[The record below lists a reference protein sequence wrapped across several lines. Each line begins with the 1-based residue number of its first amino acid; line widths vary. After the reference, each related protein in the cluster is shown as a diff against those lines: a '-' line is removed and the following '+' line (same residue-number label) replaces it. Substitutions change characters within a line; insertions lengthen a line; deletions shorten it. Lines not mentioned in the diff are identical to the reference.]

1 MSTYHDCLLQM
12 GVWGEVG
19 REGVFKKK
27 KRKKKISLDL
37 EEICRAL
44 FAARV
49 LVFIFRARAHTH
61 TNAHARAH
69 AGSCSVTVEQPASWQ
84 QKSSHLQ
91 GTARFHC
98 RPSNANTK
106 NNCHIQTGARN
117 DWLGFHSS
125 CLSGSLLF
133 IRCHEKV
140 GTARRPR
147 ARGRRSSV

>member
-1 MSTYHDCLLQM
+1 M
-12 GVWGEVG
+12 GGE
-19 REGVFKKK
+19 KK
-27 KRKKKISLDL
+27 KRKKISLDL

-44 FAARV
+44 FTARV
-49 LVFIFRARAHTH
+49 LVFIFCARAHTH
-61 TNAHARAH
+61 KCTRKHVHARTHSCAHTH

-117 DWLGFHSS
+117 DWLGFDSS
-125 CLSGSLLF
+125 FLSGSLLF

>member
-12 GVWGEVG
+12 GVWGV
-19 REGVFKKK
+19 KKK
-27 KRKKKISLDL
+27 NKKKISLDF

-44 FAARV
+44 FTARV
-49 LVFIFRARAHTH
+49 LVFIFCVHAQAHTQMHTQTRAHSNTHTH
-61 TNAHARAH
+61 T
-69 AGSCSVTVEQPASWQ
+69 VTVEQPASWQ

-117 DWLGFHSS
+117 DWLGFDSS

-147 ARGRRSSV
+147 ARERRSSV